1 MARRLPVAVLALF
14 IVSCTQ
20 APPSAPPPPDAAA
33 ARQALLDADRAWSE
47 TAKDVD
53 RFVSFFAPDASFN
66 APGAPI
72 ATGTEAIRAA
82 AKQMMAM
89 PGFNVTWKAA
99 QADVAASADL
109 GYTRGTY
116 ELRFNDASGKPLV
129 DRGKYVTVWKKN
141 GAGEWK
147 VVADIFNSDTPQP
160 SSAT

>member
-1 MARRLPVAVLALF
+1 MLRRLSLAVLAPLF
-14 IVSCTQ
+14 VSC
-20 APPSAPPPPDAAA
+20 APPPPQPPPPPDTAA

-47 TAKDVD
+47 TAKDAD
-53 RFVSFFAPDASFN
+53 RFVSFFAPDASFMTQ
-66 APGAPI
+66 GAPI

-89 PGFNVTWKAA
+89 PGFNVTWKAD

-116 ELRFNDASGKPLV
+116 ELRFTDPSGKPLV
-129 DRGKYVTVWKKN
+129 DRGKYVTVWKKTA
-141 GAGEWK
+141 AGEWK
-147 VVADIFNSDTPQP
+147 VVADIFNSDAPQP